1 MTDAPLVAGSLFG
14 LRTWRVV
21 AADGGEALV
30 GPLYDAPWPTG
41 GKWLRASC
49 DGGHL
54 APDPECECGLHAWH
68 PGQKSARDVMA
79 VRGMVPGVLEAQGP
93 VEVHEDGFRAE
104 RGRPYALVAMPGRNA
119 ELVRRVAERYG
130 AAVIDAAR
138 PEQLLAYCR
147 QHGLGMDERVVAAL
161 LGIPDPAERR
171 RAKLRKT
178 RGDVMRV
185 AALVVISVLLVVLGL
200 ALITDPPGERT
211 LYGRTGEVH
220 VVH

>member
-1 MTDAPLVAGSLFG
+1 VSDDPLVAGSLFG

-41 GKWLRASC
+41 GEWLRASC
-49 DGGHL
+49 PGGHL
-54 APDPECECGLHAWH
+54 APDSQCECGLHAWH
-68 PGQKSARDVMA
+68 PGLRSAREVMA
-79 VRGMVPGVLEAQGP
+79 VRRMVPGVLEAQGP
-93 VEVHEDGFRAE
+93 VEVHEDGFRAQ

-119 ELVRRVAERYG
+119 ELVRRLADRYG
-130 AAVIDAAR
+130 AAVIDASR

-147 QHGLGMDERVVAAL
+147 QHELGMDERVVAEL
-161 LGIPDPAERR
+161 LGIRDPVERR
-171 RAKLRKT
+171 RAKLRET
-178 RGDVMRV
+178 RTAVMRV
-185 AALVVISVLLVVLGL
+185 AAAVVISVLLVALGL

-220 VVH
+220 VH